1 MTKLF
6 KKIKL
11 FLLVS
16 VAGFMGLATA
26 AGVKGAKADAEPET
40 KLVSLGS
47 TAATGTNLTAGVTEE
62 ADGFLVEVA
71 DSYAA
76 KYATKVGAKLVNLA
90 ADSFRLED
98 ICFELEN
105 ESEDRYFTKAFRAE
119 GEAKRNSK
127 FVAAA
132 TDAGFSLVGSS
143 DNIKLTSF
151 MKEEIKSAN
160 YVTVDAGFGGYAEYL
175 KYAVNNLIEGNQK
188 VEINGIMEL
197 LLQPINKILE
207 EAVKSNEVTKAIFE
221 VVDELIDVDLVKL
234 LNVGDAKKAVSDF
247 VKLVN
252 EMLASYFNSID
263 TLTSKIRSLNKDAK
277 IIVVGA
283 SNPVKN
289 GKVRIGDKTV
299 NVGKYIDAIIKLVN
313 NYTQITTKN
322 SGSYFFVDPVKF
334 DLDTV
339 EGHASVAEAIDAV
352 VTAGKSARAVFIED
366 TVAAIKK
373 AVTELIDHIFGKKV
387 SKGAITKGVLNER
400 NDLTEFIMEFFDGVI
415 YSAFP
420 GIEQEHVV
428 TEIVDFFSEDIFS
441 KINAFA
447 VGIVAKVTDEII
459 PAAFDQVM
467 TVLSGVACYIENVV
481 IEAINFVAAIPA
493 NMENCA
499 SVQMIMDFYNQTF
512 ETKVNVLAD
521 VLSKA
526 FIDLRG
532 QITEGV
538 GFLFTIPAIL
548 TVEIRSA
555 LLAKLVTVFVSHP
568 IDSLTIAY
576 YFNKLFGDDA
586 SALLE
591 KLGALKDGNAVE
603 QHIYNILFDVDAL
616 FKGVPA
622 DVEGFFAQ
630 SDLLIAKIV
639 RALDGIVAEIH
650 SEVAPMIAEIFDTV
664 VENIQKVMPH
674 EYLLVSEIDA
684 NENIH
689 YYAECQDCG
698 FRVEVYPEYTWKVL
712 EDDYGNGVGIGC
724 DVEFTLPS
732 VRGEEP
738 VVIKGYAVG
747 APREMST
754 NPFLEMEVVEI
765 PEIEFG
771 DYGVVVDQT
780 PGVAK
785 FTVEH
790 VYFEENDEYV
800 DEVYFDEELCLDF
813 VLDPICYFDS
823 GYYYQSVAKFDAY
836 TLLGDEL
843 CYIGT
848 VKFEGKVN
856 AESLK
861 LDLEN
866 KIATFETVYGVDEL
880 SSTFSLAHSY
890 GYTPYVSTYEFDDE
904 TGVLT
909 AIGTIVT
916 EGGKNFDYEESV
928 SFADGTLHFYD
939 EDQYDEDDNLVYE
952 EGFTAEFEVFGTQ
965 QISYHM
971 EDVEYVFD
979 KKEATYTASG
989 YVTSNNVG
997 DQIQFYVEET
1007 TDAYIA
1013 KKTTPAGFCICMDF
1027 DFPGFAD
1034 YCKLLQVS
1042 GIQYRWDMEELSC
1055 LATFYVTS
1063 QTDSDISFMF
1073 YEYATVEDYSG
1084 VEVTADGRLC
1094 ADFTLVPD
1102 SYMGANVSEVYTRIY
1117 NKDAGTAVEHSN
1129 YYIDGVKAGET
1140 NVVYELEGEALVQHY
1155 MDGSWA
1161 VGYVIAGTEYAI
1173 PFYDLEVEEIPT
1185 FVKNEN
1191 GNFEATMKFVD
1202 PLGQHFEG
1210 KYLLQNAIYAN
1221 SQIAEG
1227 SSVEYTLS
1235 EDGSTF
1241 TASVTLVDIF
1251 DFTYIV
1257 EETVPAVSEYKI
1269 LPDGTTVFTYKN
1281 AVDFT
1286 LKNLFKGC
1294 SEEVRVSGTP
1304 LAVFAEGGKASVS
1317 GVGVSFSEGALESLS
1332 DSAALVANTTKTEDG
1347 TMLDIKIEDL
1357 GREVEFDGEC
1367 TVTVPFDEKVPTG
1380 CEVKVYYQ
1388 GADGEVDMGAVY
1400 DKTTGTVSF
1409 NTTHFSQYRVVVE
1422 RVGLGL
1428 WWILIGFGILLAVA
1442 AVCYFVIIRPRT
1454 NKKAKKGNK

>member
-26 AGVKGAKADAEPET
+26 AGVKGAKAGSEPET

-47 TAATGTNLTAGVTEE
+47 TAATGTNLTAGVTEK
-62 ADGFLVEVA
+62 ADGFLAEVA

-98 ICFELEN
+98 IYFELEN
-105 ESEDRYFTKAFRAE
+105 ESKDMYFTKAFREE
-119 GEAKRNSK
+119 GEAKRNSA

-132 TDAGFSLVGSS
+132 TDAGFSLTGSS
-143 DNIKLTSF
+143 DNTKLVTF
-151 MKEEIKSAN
+151 MKDEINSAN
-160 YVTVDAGFGGYAEYL
+160 YVTIDAGFGGYAEYF
-175 KYAVNNLIEGNQK
+175 KYAVNNLIAGNQK

-207 EAVKSNEVTKAIFE
+207 EAVKSNEVTAAIFE

-263 TLTSKIRSLNKDAK
+263 TLTSKIRSLNKNAK

-289 GKVRIGDKTV
+289 GKITIGGKTV

-313 NYTQITTKN
+313 NYTQIATKN

-352 VTAGKSARAVFIED
+352 VKTGKSARAVFIED

-373 AVTELIDHIFGKKV
+373 AVTELIDRIFGKKV
-387 SKGAITKGVLNER
+387 TKGAITKGVLNER

-420 GIEQEHVV
+420 GFEQEHVV

-493 NMENCA
+493 KMENCA
-499 SVQMIMDFYNQTF
+499 SVQMIMEFYNQTF

-526 FIDLRG
+526 FVELRG

-548 TVEIRSA
+548 TVKIRSA

-603 QHIYNILFDVDAL
+603 QHIYNILFDIDAL

-622 DVEGFFAQ
+622 DVEEFFAQ
-630 SDLLIAKIV
+630 SDLFIAKIV
-639 RALDGIVAEIH
+639 RTLDTIVEEINPQI
-650 SEVAPMIAEIFDTV
+650 AKMIVDIFDTV

-674 EYLLVSEIDA
+674 EYLLVSEPDP
-684 NENIH
+684 NGNIH

-712 EDDYGNGVGIGC
+712 EDDYGNGIGIGC

-785 FTVEH
+785 FTVEY
-790 VYFEENDEYV
+790 VNFGENDYV
-800 DEVYFDEELCLDF
+800 GEVHFDEELYLDF
-813 VLDPICYFDS
+813 VLERTCYFDS
-823 GYYYQSVAKFDAY
+823 GSYYQSVAKFDAY
-836 TLLGDEL
+836 TLLDDEL

-848 VKFEGKVN
+848 VEFEGKVN

-866 KIATFETVYGVDEL
+866 KLATFETVYGVDEL
-880 SSTFSLAHSY
+880 SSTFTLKNTFEYDTEIDH
-890 GYTPYVSTYEFDDE
+890 YEYDAE
-904 TGVLT
+904 KGVFT
-909 AIGTIVT
+909 AIGKISAD
-916 EGGKNFDYEESV
+916 EFEFDFEESV
-928 SFADGTLHFYD
+928 SFADGTLHFSD
-939 EDQYDEDDNLVYE
+939 ED
-952 EGFTAEFEVFGTQ
+952 GFTAEFEVFGKQ
-965 QISYHM
+965 EIPYHM
-971 EDVEYVFD
+971 EDVDYLFD

-989 YVTSNNVG
+989 YVTSDNDG
-997 DQIQFYVEET
+997 DQIQLYVEET
-1007 TDAYIA
+1007 VSADIKWKSSPPGYY
-1013 KKTTPAGFCICMDF
+1013 ICMDF
-1027 DFPGFAD
+1027 NFPGFAD
-1034 YCKLLQVS
+1034 YCKLLEVS
-1042 GIQYRWDMEELSC
+1042 DIQYRWDMEELSC
-1055 LATFYVTS
+1055 LATFYVTA
-1063 QTDSDISFMF
+1063 QNDSKISFMVA
-1073 YEYATVEDYSG
+1073 EYATVEDYNG

-1102 SYMGANVSEVYTRIY
+1102 SFIGANVSEVYTRIY

-1140 NVVYELEGEALVQHY
+1140 NIVYELEGEAIVQHY
-1155 MDGSWA
+1155 LDGSWEVA
-1161 VGYVIAGTEYAI
+1161 YVIAGTEYAI
-1173 PFYDLEVEEIPT
+1173 PFYGVEVEEIPT

-1210 KYLLQNAIYAN
+1210 KYLLQNAIYSN
-1221 SQIAEG
+1221 SKIAKD

-1241 TASVTLVDIF
+1241 TASVTLVDNF
-1251 DFTYIV
+1251 GFTYIV
-1257 EETVPAVSEYKI
+1257 EETVPAVIDYKI

-1286 LKNLFKGC
+1286 LKKFFEGC
-1294 SEEVRVSGTP
+1294 SKEVRVSGTP

-1332 DSAALVANTTKTEDG
+1332 DSAALVANTTKTENG

-1357 GREVEFDGEC
+1357 GREVEFNGEC

-1388 GADGEVDMGAVY
+1388 GANGEVDMGAVY

>member
-119 GEAKRNSK
+119 GEAKRNSA

-132 TDAGFSLVGSS
+132 TAFDSSLVPATGS
-143 DNIKLTSF
+143 DNVKLTAF

-263 TLTSKIRSLNKDAK
+263 TLTSTIRSLNKGAK

-313 NYTQITTKN
+313 NYTQIATKN

-373 AVTELIDHIFGKKV
+373 AVTELIDRIFGKKV
-387 SKGAITKGVLNER
+387 TKGAITKGVLNER

-499 SVQMIMDFYNQTF
+499 SVQMIMEFYNQTF

-526 FIDLRG
+526 FVDLRG

-650 SEVAPMIAEIFDTV
+650 TEVAPMITEIFDTV

-674 EYLLVSEIDA
+674 EYLLVSEFDA

-738 VVIKGYAVG
+738 VVIKGYAVD
-747 APREMST
+747 APRMRYD

-800 DEVYFDEELCLDF
+800 GEVYFNEELYVDI
-813 VLDPICYFDS
+813 VVDSSCYFDS
-823 GYYYQSVAKFDAY
+823 DYYKDVAYLDAF
-836 TLLGDEL
+836 TLVNDEIVKVGVIEF
-843 CYIGT
+843 YGT
-848 VKFEGKVN
+848 VDED
-856 AESLK
+856 SLK
-861 LDLEN
+861 LDIEN
-866 KIATFETVYGVDEL
+866 GIAEFTTVYGVDEL
-880 SSTFSLAHSY
+880 ESTFTLKNTFEY
-890 GYTPYVSTYEFDDE
+890 DTEIDTYEYDAE
-904 TGVLT
+904 KGVFT
-909 AIGTIVT
+909 AIGTIYT
-916 EGGKNFDYEESV
+916 EEYDFDFEESV
-928 SFADGTLHFYD
+928 SFADGTLHFFD
-939 EDQYDEDDNLVYE
+939 EAQYDEEDNLIYE
-952 EGFTAEFEVFGTQ
+952 AGFTAEFEVFGKQEITY
-965 QISYHM
+965 SM
-971 EDVEYVFD
+971 EDVDYVFD

-989 YVTSNNVG
+989 YVTSDNVG
-997 DQIQFYVEET
+997 DQIQLYVEET
-1007 TDAYIA
+1007 VTAEIVW
-1013 KKTTPAGFCICMDF
+1013 KSTPFGYYICMDF
-1027 DFPGFAD
+1027 EFEGFDDFCSSFYID
-1034 YCKLLQVS
+1034 DVKY
-1042 GIQYRWDMEELSC
+1042 YWDMEELSC
-1055 LATFYVTS
+1055 TARYIVTS
-1063 QTDSDISFMF
+1063 SSNSDISFMVAEYASPENWDV
-1073 YEYATVEDYSG
+1073 YEY
-1084 VEVTADGRLC
+1084 DGRLC
-1094 ADFTLVPD
+1094 AYFYLV
-1102 SYMGANVSEVYTRIY
+1102 SNAYIGTNAVTNYSSIY
-1117 NKDAGTAVEHSN
+1117 NKDAGTIVEHVDF
-1129 YYIDGVKAGET
+1129 YLDGEK
-1140 NVVYELEGEALVQHY
+1140 VYELHYVYETNGETEVY
-1155 MDGSWA
+1155 RNDDGSWE
-1161 VGYVIAGTEYAI
+1161 VGLYVPEYDDY
-1173 PFYDLEVEEIPT
+1173 FWFNVEVEEDPT
-1185 FVKNEN
+1185 FVIDKEN
-1191 GNFEATMKFVD
+1191 YVVVATIKFTD
-1202 PLGQHFEG
+1202 EYGSHFEG
-1210 KYLLQNAIYAN
+1210 QCYLDGDTYGYSEL
-1221 SQIAEG
+1221 AEG
-1227 SSVEYTLS
+1227 SEVVYTLS
-1235 EDGSTF
+1235 EDGSTI
-1241 TASVTLVDIF
+1241 TASANLVDNHGFAYTLV
-1251 DFTYIV
+1251 
-1257 EETVPAVSEYKI
+1257 ETVDTYVTYKI
-1269 LPDGTTVFTYKN
+1269 LPDGKTVFTYE
-1281 AVDFT
+1281 VDDGFAFDDLFDEDIEFT
-1286 LKNLFKGC
+1286 A
-1294 SEEVRVSGTP
+1294 EVTGTP
-1304 LAVFAEGGKASVS
+1304 LAVFAEGGKASAN